1 MFHAKHRANAAEPA
15 RGPSFTDVSRETP
28 LTSEGF
34 AAAAGADEDA
44 LARLRLYLALL
55 EKWQRR
61 INLVAAST
69 LTDPWRRHMLD
80 CAQLVPL
87 LPSADSSGLRI
98 ADLGSGAGF
107 PGLVLAIMGGGEVT
121 LIESDSRKSAFLREV
136 IRATEAPARVETARI
151 EALAP
156 LAADVVTARACAPL
170 PELLDYVARH
180 LSPQG
185 VALLLK
191 GHDAPAELTQAGKI
205 WMMSA
210 DLMPSQSH
218 PSGHVIKLTAIR
230 PR

>member
-1 MFHAKHRANAAEPA
+1 M
-15 RGPSFTDVSRETP
+15 
-28 LTSEGF
+28 
-34 AAAAGADEDA
+34 AG
-44 LARLRLYLALL
+44 LARLRLYLTLL
-55 EKWQRR
+55 AKWQRR

-80 CAQLVPL
+80 SAQLLPL
-87 LPSADSSGLRI
+87 LPGTGTNSLRI

-107 PGLVLAIMGGGEVT
+107 PGLVLALLGGGEVT

-151 EALAP
+151 ETLAP
-156 LAADVVTARACAPL
+156 LAADVITARACAPL
-170 PELLDYVARH
+170 PDLLGYVVRH
-180 LSPQG
+180 LSPAG
-185 VALLLK
+185 VALLLM
-191 GHDAPAELTQAGKI
+191 GQNAAAELTQAGKI

-210 DLMPSQSH
+210 NPMPSQSH

>member
-1 MFHAKHRANAAEPA
+1 LTAEA
-15 RGPSFTDVSRETP
+15 
-28 LTSEGF
+28 F
-34 AAAAGADEDA
+34 AAVTGSDEA
-44 LARLRLYLALL
+44 HLARLGLYLTLL

-80 CAQLVPL
+80 SAQLLPL
-87 LPSADSSGLRI
+87 LPDTGTSSLRI

-107 PGLVLAIMGGGEVT
+107 PGLVLALLGGGDVT

-151 EALAP
+151 ETLAP

-170 PELLDYVARH
+170 PDLIGYVVRH
-180 LSPQG
+180 LSPTG
-185 VALLLK
+185 AALLLK
-191 GHDAPAELTQAGKI
+191 GRNAAVELTQAGKT

-210 DLMPSQSH
+210 DLMTSQSH
-218 PSGHVIKLTAIR
+218 PAGHVIKLTAIR

>member
-1 MFHAKHRANAAEPA
+1 MFHVKRPTVPTGSCRSA
-15 RGPSFTDVSRETP
+15 FDVSRETP
-28 LTSEGF
+28 LTAEEF
-34 AAAAGADEDA
+34 AVLTGSDEA
-44 LARLRLYLALL
+44 LLARLRLYLTLL

-80 CAQLVPL
+80 SAQLLPL
-87 LPSADSSGLRI
+87 LPGSGTSSLRI

-107 PGLVLAIMGGGEVT
+107 PGLVLALLGGGEVT

-136 IRATEAPARVETARI
+136 IRATGAPARVQTARI
-151 EALAP
+151 ETLAP
-156 LAADVVTARACAPL
+156 LAVDVVTARACAPL
-170 PELLDYVARH
+170 PELLGYVARH
-180 LSPQG
+180 LSPAG
-185 VALLLK
+185 LALLLK
-191 GHDAPAELTQAGKI
+191 GRGAAAELTQAGKI

>member
-1 MFHAKHRANAAEPA
+1 MKHRWEAGAPA
-15 RGPSFTDVSRETP
+15 RGSSYPDVSRETP
-28 LTSEGF
+28 LTAEAF
-34 AAAAGADEDA
+34 ASLARVDEET

-80 CAQLVPL
+80 SAQLLPL
-87 LPSADSSGLRI
+87 LPAGSAGVRI

-107 PGLVLAIMGGGEVT
+107 PGLVLALMGGGEVT
-121 LIESDSRKSAFLREV
+121 LIESDSRKSAFLREM
-136 IRATEAPARVETARI
+136 IRATGAPARVETARI

-170 PELLDYVARH
+170 RDLLGYVARH
-180 LSPQG
+180 LSPAG
-185 VALLLK
+185 SALLLK
-191 GHDAPAELTQAGKI
+191 GRGAVAELTQAGKL
-205 WMMSA
+205 WMMSV

-218 PSGHVIKLTAIR
+218 PDGHVIKLTTIR